1 MANKIVMLGAFSQ
14 GMAEDQKPTPFG
26 LMFGV
31 EIHANALN
39 TILMG
44 NFLRYA
50 PFWLSILILFGVV
63 MLTAFMTG
71 RLSTVWSLVVLVVV
85 VALYFGAVLVLFD
98 FYAYILSLSAP
109 LFGAFLSFL
118 GVVAYRTIFE
128 EKDKRRNK
136 AIFSKIVGPAIL
148 DQILEHPPELLPGAK
163 EALRA
168 VSEKGY
174 RVGLISNTGKTPG
187 STLRVLMGRMGIL
200 DIFHVTTFSNEIMV
214 RKPAEAAFRVTLE
227 QLKVLPKAAAH
238 VGDDPEKDIAGAK
251 RVGMHAVQVMAHAKS
266 PAEEADARTDSMDGV
281 PEALERLG

>member
-1 MANKIVMLGAFSQ
+1 MQPAHPSLRTSAYGAAQRMRKVTAVTFDLWDTLVREVPGGSDRVASLRTHRI
-14 GMAEDQKPTPFG
+14 AELLEGIGRPHD
-26 LMFGV
+26 V
-31 EIHANALN
+31 EEVEEAYRK
-39 TILMG
+39 TG
-44 NFLRYA
+44 TFLD
-50 PFWLSILILFGVV
+50 
-63 MLTAFMTG
+63 LTWGKSRDMPV
-71 RLSTVWSLVVLVVV
+71 RDH
-85 VALYFGAVLVLFD
+85 VLFMLSCIECRLPGKMTNEEISEVERI
-98 FYAYILSLSAP
+98 YADS
-109 LFGAFLSFL
+109 
-118 GVVAYRTIFE
+118 
-128 EKDKRRNK
+128 
-136 AIFSKIVGPAIL
+136 
-148 DQILEHPPELLPGAK
+148 ILEHPPELLPGAK

-266 PAEEADARTDSMDGV
+266 PAEEADARTDTMDGGR
-281 PEALERLG
+281 EALERVG